1 MIAIEFQVGTTTAD
15 HPVILLVSL
24 LIAAGMVWV
33 MLIPLLKRLAS
44 HYRSA
49 GGLVMVTILIG
60 LGLRAVFFGST
71 PIYEDDWNRY
81 LWDGAVI
88 TQGISPYTYSPND
101 ILTDN
106 GETVVNLRA
115 LSFDN
120 NDFVRRINNPSL
132 TTIYPPAAQVVFALS
147 AIITP
152 FDLDSLRSLYLLS
165 EAVAFFLMVKAL
177 AIFGRSPLWVSLYT
191 LNPIVIFTGFNAIHM
206 DILLVPLI
214 LATIILVRKR
224 PIWASVVLSIATA
237 VKLWPLI
244 LGPVLL
250 RSHRKA
256 FGQYMGYGLLLGLL
270 SLVLC
275 LPLLLSLGESS
286 GLSAY
291 SSQWQRSSFIF
302 PFLENGL
309 AILTANPERNARFVV
324 AALVTAVSL
333 WLGLAAKASFE
344 NLPNALLLLTLALL
358 LLSPTGFPWYT
369 IWFAFLIPFIP
380 LYGAAILCMSVSL
393 YYDDTAFT
401 QIYLSLCSSDSQSS
415 FFSVKQF

>member
-333 WLGLAAKASFE
+333 WLGLAAKAS
-344 NLPNALLLLTLALL
+344 
-358 LLSPTGFPWYT
+358 
-369 IWFAFLIPFIP
+369 
-380 LYGAAILCMSVSL
+380 
-393 YYDDTAFT
+393 
-401 QIYLSLCSSDSQSS
+401 
-415 FFSVKQF
+415 

>member
-1 MIAIEFQVGTTTAD
+1 
-15 HPVILLVSL
+15 
-24 LIAAGMVWV
+24 
-33 MLIPLLKRLAS
+33 
-44 HYRSA
+44 
-49 GGLVMVTILIG
+49 MVTILIG

-120 NDFVRRINNPSL
+120 NDFARRINNPSL

-333 WLGLAAKASFE
+333 WLGLVAKASFE

-393 YYDDTAFT
+393 YYVRFLLGESGRYG
-401 QIYLSLCSSDSQSS
+401 IYTDILVPL
-415 FFSVKQF
+415 QFGLPIIVLLGETVLRRQHERS